1 MAAADRFLI
10 DGLGYGQ
17 TAVAAQMVLQKV
29 GKIRHHVSHYQ
40 NTAGKTRGQTGN
52 DHFEDSKDP
61 TEPPITMMS
70 RAQARVLSIFPD
82 EAEQILKIIS
92 RYAVVLRRAEKL
104 RGSSSH

>member
-40 NTAGKTRGQTGN
+40 TLPGKLAGRLEMIILRIRKILRNRQ
-52 DHFEDSKDP
+52 
-61 TEPPITMMS
+61 S
-70 RAQARVLSIFPD
+70 R
-82 EAEQILKIIS
+82 
-92 RYAVVLRRAEKL
+92 
-104 RGSSSH
+104 